1 MNNLD
6 LLDLPANLDQIALVD
21 LGLVILHLVDKL
33 DLADNLD
40 RLPILGHEDFSLI
53 HLLLQLDLSANLDL
67 ADNLDL
73 VDLVDLVDK
82 LDLAA
87 NLVNHKVLCLHQQQV
102 MHLRVGFS
110 HYL

>member
-1 MNNLD
+1 MADNLD
-6 LLDLPANLDQIALVD
+6 LLMVLALV
-21 LGLVILHLVDKL
+21 HLVD
-33 DLADNLD
+33 
-40 RLPILGHEDFSLI
+40 
-53 HLLLQLDLSANLDL
+53 NLDL
-67 ADNLDL
+67 AANLDL
-73 VDLVDLVDK
+73 VDLLDLVDK